1 MKNVLFMG
9 LSIGPLYFHM
19 MRFLTPEFFHFSVQS
34 AVDMVSRSVMSSA
47 EAQTARFSAGGH
59 VTPPA
64 GRTTPEN
71 VTWDLAH

>member
-1 MKNVLFMG
+1 MCYLWAFDRASVFSHDEN
-9 LSIGPLYFHM
+9 
-19 MRFLTPEFFHFSVQS
+19 LTPEFFRFSVQS

-47 EAQTARFSAGGH
+47 EAQMARFSAGGH